1 MAPPDSCWARR
12 TREPQCERLTMN
24 WETFIKHLLSAG
36 YEGDETLEAVQQH
49 LDDSELDPA
58 TVEIK
63 GVEYDIENMW
73 DDRAK
78 QRLDL
83 STAQMADE
91 IEELRTEKEN
101 MKNEMELLGKDIGE
115 DDSPVASADVQV
127 GADRLSFDKKGGYN
141 RVGEF
146 YADVAK
152 AADGRNTPDRL
163 DDWTKA
169 ALSTYGNETV
179 GADGGFAVPP
189 EFRDYIYSFV
199 AGEDS
204 LIAQTDSYELSGN
217 SITFPDDETTPWQ
230 TSGGIL
236 AAWEGEAD
244 ALAQTKP
251 ALKQKNLRLRKL
263 TCLVPVTEELLA
275 DASAMESFVSRKAGE
290 KLEFKAGEAIF
301 RGTGAGQP
309 FGFLNSSALV
319 TVAKES
325 AQAAD
330 TIVDNNIAKM
340 WSRMYAPWRA
350 GAVWYI
356 NQDIEEQLFTMTT
369 GNWPVYLPAGGLSGS
384 PYGTL
389 FGRPVIATQ
398 HCETLGDVGDICFVN
413 LAQYVTATKSGGIE
427 ASSSIH
433 LWFDQDAVAFKFRMR
448 MDGMPWMSSTI
459 SPRDGSSTMSGFV
472 TLAARA

>member
-1 MAPPDSCWARR
+1 
-12 TREPQCERLTMN
+12 MN

-36 YEGDETLEAVQQH
+36 YEGEETLEAIQQH

-63 GVEYDIENMW
+63 GVEYDIETMW

-78 QRLDL
+78 QRMDL
-83 STAQMADE
+83 SAAQMADE

-101 MKNEMELLGKDIGE
+101 MKNEMELLGKATGE

-163 DDWTKA
+163 TDWTKA

-189 EFRDYIYSFV
+189 EFRDFIYSFV

-204 LIAQTDSYELSGN
+204 LLAQTDSYELSGN

-275 DASAMESFVSRKAGE
+275 DSAAMESFVSRKAGE

-309 FGFLNSSALV
+309 LGFLNSSALV
-319 TVAKES
+319 TVAKETG
-325 AQAAD
+325 QAAD
-330 TIVDNNIAKM
+330 TVVVENIAKM
-340 WSRMYAPWRA
+340 WSRMYAPWRS
-350 GAVWYI
+350 GGVWFI
-356 NQDIEEQLFTMTT
+356 NQDIEEQLFTMAIST
-369 GNWPVYLPAGGLSGS
+369 GIYLPAGGISGS
-384 PYGTL
+384 PFGTL
-389 FGRPVIATQ
+389 LGRPVVSTQ
-398 HCETLGDVGDICFVN
+398 HCETLGDVGDICFAN
-413 LAQYVTATKSGGIE
+413 LGQYVTATKSGGIE
-427 ASSSIH
+427 ASSSVH

-459 SPRDGSSTMSGFV
+459 SPRDGSNTMSGFV

>member
-1 MAPPDSCWARR
+1 
-12 TREPQCERLTMN
+12 MN

-49 LDDSELDPA
+49 LDESELDSA

-63 GVEYDIENMW
+63 GVEYDIETMW

-127 GADRLSFDKKGGYN
+127 GADRLAFDKKGGYN

-152 AADGRNTPDRL
+152 AADGRNTPSRL
-163 DDWTKA
+163 TDWTKA
-169 ALSTYGNETV
+169 TLSTYGNETV

-204 LIAQTDSYELSGN
+204 LLAQTDSYELSGN

-244 ALAQTKP
+244 AMAQTKP

-325 AQAAD
+325 GQAAD
-330 TIVDNNIAKM
+330 TVVDNNIAKM

-356 NQDIEEQLFTMTT
+356 NQDIEEQLFTMSV
-369 GNWPVYLPAGGLSGS
+369 GNWPIYLPAGGISGS
-384 PYGTL
+384 PFGTL
-389 FGRPVIATQ
+389 LGRPVVATQ

-413 LAQYVTATKSGGIE
+413 LAQYVCATKSGGIE

-472 TLAARA
+472 TLAERA

>member
-1 MAPPDSCWARR
+1 
-12 TREPQCERLTMN
+12 MN

-36 YEGDETLEAVQQH
+36 YEGDQTLEAVQQH

-141 RVGEF
+141 RAGEF

-152 AADGRNTPDRL
+152 AADGRNTPNRL
-163 DDWTKA
+163 TDWSKA

-199 AGEDS
+199 AGEES
-204 LIAQTDSYELSGN
+204 LLAQTDSYELSGN

-319 TVAKES
+319 TVAKEGS
-325 AQAAD
+325 QAAD
-330 TIVDNNIAKM
+330 SVVVENIAKM

-350 GAVWYI
+350 NAVWYI
-356 NQDIEEQLFTMTT
+356 NQDIEEQLFTMAIST
-369 GNWPVYLPAGGLSGS
+369 GIYLPAGGISGS
-384 PYGTL
+384 PFGTL
-389 FGRPVIATQ
+389 LGRPVVATQ
-398 HCETLGDVGDICFVN
+398 HCETLGDVGDICFAN
-413 LAQYVTATKSGGIE
+413 LGQYVTATKSGGIE

-459 SPRDGSSTMSGFV
+459 SPRDGSNTMSGFV
-472 TLAARA
+472 TLAERA